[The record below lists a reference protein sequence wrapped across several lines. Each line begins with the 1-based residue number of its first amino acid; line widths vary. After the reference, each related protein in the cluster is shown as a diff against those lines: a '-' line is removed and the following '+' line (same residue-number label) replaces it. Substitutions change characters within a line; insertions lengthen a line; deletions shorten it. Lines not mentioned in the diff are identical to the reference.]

1 MTTNIGINQEN
12 LSAAAHELNKI
23 LADEYVLY
31 TKTKNAHWNI
41 EGVDFHSKHMFFESQ
56 FGELDEMI
64 DSIAERI
71 RSLGHYALGS
81 LKGFLALTH
90 FSEVLHEK
98 NDSNGFIKELLADH
112 ESLIIHLREMIN
124 YSGEKL
130 KDIGTSDFLTGL
142 LTSHEKM
149 AWMLRSHVK

>member
-1 MTTNIGINQEN
+1 MNANIGITQEN
-12 LSAAAHELNKI
+12 LSKVASELTII

-41 EGVDFHSKHMFFESQ
+41 EGADFHSKHVFFEGQ
-56 FGELDEMI
+56 FTELDEMI

-71 RSLGHYALGS
+71 RSLGHYAVGT

-90 FSEVLHEK
+90 FTEILHQK

-112 ESLIIHLREMIN
+112 ESLIIHLRE
-124 YSGEKL
+124 
-130 KDIGTSDFLTGL
+130 
-142 LTSHEKM
+142 
-149 AWMLRSHVK
+149 